1 MTFLHKWACFL
12 YTTVFSHKHLNKF
25 RKHVIFSWGHCFG
38 DIINKQQK
46 NERGLWSPK
55 NVKKSRT
62 IFCKNSID
70 YNHMIKI
77 FKLYF
82 TCSLQHSIHFLG
94 AGVCIIFG
102 IQ

>member
-38 DIINKQQK
+38 DIISKQTK

-77 FKLYF
+77 WNCVLNVNY
-82 TCSLQHSIHFLG
+82 SLQ
-94 AGVCIIFG
+94 
-102 IQ
+102 